1 MSPGCGGSSSG
12 QVVNKWAVPPQSTHV
27 IVSSGI
33 MPVPSHLMRVV
44 AGVAKG
50 RTLHAPP
57 GRRTRPT
64 SDRVR
69 EAIFS
74 ILTSMD
80 MVEGAA
86 MLDLFAGTGALG
98 IEALSRGAAAV
109 TFVDSDP
116 EAQKAIRFNLK
127 VLGDRQV
134 RAALVQA
141 DVLWYC
147 ARAPDVDV
155 VLADPPY
162 SFESWTDLLG
172 LLGCRTQV
180 LVAETGS
187 GWDPAPGWETV
198 KERKYGS
205 TVVTVVQSLSRP
217 QAPVRQEGES

>member
-12 QVVNKWAVPPQSTHV
+12 QVVNRWAVPPQSTQV

-33 MPVPSHLMRVV
+33 MPVPSHGVRVV

-50 RTLHAPP
+50 RILHAPP
-57 GRRTRPT
+57 GGSTRPT

-80 MVEGAA
+80 MVEDAV

-98 IEALSRGAAAV
+98 IEALSRGAGAV

-116 EAQKAIRFNLK
+116 EAQKAIKSNLS
-127 VLGDRQV
+127 VLGDLQV
-134 RAALVQA
+134 RATVVKA
-141 DVLWYC
+141 DVLRYC
-147 ARAPDVDV
+147 AQAPRVDV

-162 SFESWTDLLG
+162 AFGSWNELLA
-172 LLGCRTQV
+172 LLRCQTEV

-205 TVVTVVQSLSRP
+205 TVVSVIQSLSRP
-217 QAPVRQEGES
+217 QAFVRQEGEP

>member
-1 MSPGCGGSSSG
+1 
-12 QVVNKWAVPPQSTHV
+12 
-27 IVSSGI
+27 
-33 MPVPSHLMRVV
+33 
-44 AGVAKG
+44 
-50 RTLHAPP
+50 
-57 GRRTRPT
+57 
-64 SDRVR
+64 VR

-80 MVEGAA
+80 LVEGAV

-116 EAQKAIRFNLK
+116 EAQKAIRSNLA
-127 VLGDRQV
+127 VVGDLRG
-134 RAALVQA
+134 RAHVIRA
-141 DVLWYC
+141 DVLRYC
-147 ARAPDVDV
+147 AGAPIVDV

-162 SFESWTDLLG
+162 AFDSWSTLLG
-172 LLGCRTQV
+172 LLRGRTEV

-205 TVVTVVQSLSRP
+205 TVVAVVQSLSRP
-217 QAPVRQEGES
+217 QASVRQEGEP